1 MENAIDRKKAARSAF
16 IRSSAFQRLIII
28 AVLILLYGYFYAAS
42 TSFRKYT
49 TLVQICSNMY
59 YTLLMAI
66 GVTFPLITGGNDL
79 SMGTGLIC
87 YSLIGSYLMRICGWP
102 LWAAILITIAMG
114 IGMGA
119 VNGFGV
125 AKLDV
130 PPFIMTLASM
140 MFCRGIGSIL
150 TGGFSG
156 TWPDGAEPGA
166 GFRNAFRLIV
176 KTESGRMPIPLGMVW
191 MILLVIIM
199 TLVLNKTRV
208 GRYTIAIGSNKEAL
222 KLSGVN
228 VLKWHILAYM
238 ISGLMTGLAAV
249 TYGRGLRAERHRR
262 GHHRRHR
269 HDRRL
274 RLRDR
279 HVPGRAADLAVAGR
293 PAVRGPE
300 RRLAAADH
308 RMHPAGCGDHRQ
320 DAQQPLTRRA
330 LPFPILNMLRPMR
343 RKHKFKE
350 V

>member
-1 MENAIDRKKAARSAF
+1 METSIDIKKQKHSAF
-16 IRSSAFQRLIII
+16 IRSSAFQRLILIS
-28 AVLILLYGYFYAAS
+28 VLILLYAFFYIAS
-42 TSFRKYT
+42 PSFRKYT
-49 TLVQICSNMY
+49 TIVQICSNMY

-114 IGMGA
+114 VGMGA

-140 MFCRGIGSIL
+140 MFCRGMGSIL

-228 VLKWHILAYM
+228 VLKWHIFAYM
-238 ISGLMTGLAAV
+238 ICGFMTGLAAV
-249 TYGRGLRAERHRR
+249 TYAATFSNIT
-262 GHHRRHR
+262 
-269 HDRRL
+269 
-274 RLRDR
+274 
-279 HVPGRAADLAVAGR
+279 PGQGAGFELNAIGAAIIGGTAMTGGSGSVIGTFLGVLLISLLQVG
-293 PAVRGPE
+293 
-300 RRLAAADH
+300 
-308 RMHPAGCGDHRQ
+308 
-320 DAQQPLTRRA
+320 
-330 LPFPILNMLRPMR
+330 LPFVGLNADWQLLITGCILLGAVTIDKMR
-343 RKHKFKE
+343 NSR
-350 V
+350 

>member
-1 MENAIDRKKAARSAF
+1 MENTIDRKKAARSAF
-16 IRSSAFQRLIII
+16 IRSTAFQRLIII
-28 AVLILLYGYFYAAS
+28 AVLILLYGFFYIAS
-42 TSFRKYT
+42 PSFRKYT

-102 LWAAILITIAMG
+102 LWAAIIITIL
-114 IGMGA
+114 MGA

-156 TWPDGAEPGA
+156 TWPDGAELGA
-166 GFRNAFRLIV
+166 GFRSIFRLVV
-176 KTESGRMPIPLGMVW
+176 KTDSGRMPVPLGIIW

-199 TLVLNKTRV
+199 TLVLNHTRV

-228 VLKWHILAYM
+228 VLKWHIFAYM
-238 ISGLMTGLAAV
+238 ICGFFTGLAAV
-249 TYGRGLRAERHRR
+249 TYAATFSNIT
-262 GHHRRHR
+262 
-269 HDRRL
+269 
-274 RLRDR
+274 
-279 HVPGRAADLAVAGR
+279 PGQGAGFELNAIGAAIIGGTAMTGGSGSVFGTFLGVLLISLLQVG
-293 PAVRGPE
+293 
-300 RRLAAADH
+300 
-308 RMHPAGCGDHRQ
+308 
-320 DAQQPLTRRA
+320 
-330 LPFPILNMLRPMR
+330 LPFVGLNADWQLLITGCILMGAVTIDKMR
-343 RKHKFKE
+343 NSK
-350 V
+350 

>member
-1 MENAIDRKKAARSAF
+1 MQMENTIDRRKAARSAF
-16 IRSSAFQRLIII
+16 IRSSAFQRLVII
-28 AVLILLYGYFYAAS
+28 AVLILLYGFFYAAS

-102 LWAAILITIAMG
+102 LWAAIVITVAMG
-114 IGMGA
+114 VMMGA

-130 PPFIMTLASM
+130 PPFIMTLSSM
-140 MFCRGIGSIL
+140 MFCRGMGSIL

-176 KTESGRMPIPLGMVW
+176 KTETGRMPVPLGMVW

-228 VLKWHILAYM
+228 VLKWHIFAYM
-238 ISGLMTGLAAV
+238 ICGFFTGLAAV
-249 TYGRGLRAERHRR
+249 TYAATFSNIT
-262 GHHRRHR
+262 
-269 HDRRL
+269 
-274 RLRDR
+274 
-279 HVPGRAADLAVAGR
+279 PGQGAGFELN
-293 PAVRGPE
+293 AIGSAIIGGTAMTGGSGSVFGTF
-300 RRLAAADH
+300 L
-308 RMHPAGCGDHRQ
+308 GVLLISLLQVG
-320 DAQQPLTRRA
+320 
-330 LPFPILNMLRPMR
+330 LPFVGLNADWQLLITGCILMGAVTIDKMR
-343 RKHKFKE
+343 NGR
-350 V
+350 

>member
-1 MENAIDRKKAARSAF
+1 MENTIDRRKAARSAF

-102 LWAAILITIAMG
+102 LWAAIVITIAMG
-114 IGMGA
+114 VGMGA

-130 PPFIMTLASM
+130 PPFIMTLSSM
-140 MFCRGIGSIL
+140 MFCRGMGSIL

-156 TWPDGAEPGA
+156 TWPDGADPGA
-166 GFRNAFRLIV
+166 GFRNVFRLIV
-176 KTESGRMPIPLGMVW
+176 KTETGRMPVPLGMVW
-191 MILLVIIM
+191 MVLLVIIM

-228 VLKWHILAYM
+228 VLKWHIFAYM
-238 ISGLMTGLAAV
+238 ICGFFTGLAAV
-249 TYGRGLRAERHRR
+249 TYAATFSNIT
-262 GHHRRHR
+262 
-269 HDRRL
+269 
-274 RLRDR
+274 
-279 HVPGRAADLAVAGR
+279 PGQGAGFELN
-293 PAVRGPE
+293 AIGSAIIGGTAMTGGSGSVFGTF
-300 RRLAAADH
+300 L
-308 RMHPAGCGDHRQ
+308 GVLLISLLQVG
-320 DAQQPLTRRA
+320 
-330 LPFPILNMLRPMR
+330 LPFVGLNADWQLLITGCILMGAVTIDKMR
-343 RKHKFKE
+343 NGR
-350 V
+350 

>member
-1 MENAIDRKKAARSAF
+1 MENTIDRRKAARSAF
-16 IRSSAFQRLIII
+16 IRSSAFQRLVII
-28 AVLILLYGYFYAAS
+28 AVLILLYGFFYAAS

-102 LWAAILITIAMG
+102 LWAAIVITVAMG
-114 IGMGA
+114 VMMGA

-130 PPFIMTLASM
+130 PPFIMTLSSM
-140 MFCRGIGSIL
+140 MFCRGMGSIL

-176 KTESGRMPIPLGMVW
+176 KTETGRMPVPLGMVW

-228 VLKWHILAYM
+228 VLKWHIFAYM
-238 ISGLMTGLAAV
+238 ICGFFTGLAAV
-249 TYGRGLRAERHRR
+249 TYAATFSNIT
-262 GHHRRHR
+262 
-269 HDRRL
+269 
-274 RLRDR
+274 
-279 HVPGRAADLAVAGR
+279 PGQGAGFELN
-293 PAVRGPE
+293 AIGSAIIGGTAMTGGSGSVFGTF
-300 RRLAAADH
+300 L
-308 RMHPAGCGDHRQ
+308 GVLLISLLQVG
-320 DAQQPLTRRA
+320 
-330 LPFPILNMLRPMR
+330 LPFVGLNADWQLLITGCILMGAVTIDKMR
-343 RKHKFKE
+343 NGR
-350 V
+350 